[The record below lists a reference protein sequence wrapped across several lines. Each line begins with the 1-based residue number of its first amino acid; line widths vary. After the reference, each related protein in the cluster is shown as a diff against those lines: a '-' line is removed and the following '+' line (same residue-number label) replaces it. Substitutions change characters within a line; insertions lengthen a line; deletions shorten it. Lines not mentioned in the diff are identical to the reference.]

1 VGKTDL
7 IQFHAVLSNDGTD
20 VYEIKGNPTSPPE
33 IVSTTVFS
41 WQDDTMKATV
51 KMLGQNIGAMTEAIY
66 DSLLVNDK
74 LVDFWSKLKK
84 SYIRT

>member
-1 VGKTDL
+1 M
-7 IQFHAVLSNDGTD
+7 
-20 VYEIKGNPTSPPE
+20 KGDPTSPPE

-66 DSLLVNDK
+66 DSRLLKDK

-84 SYIRT
+84 S